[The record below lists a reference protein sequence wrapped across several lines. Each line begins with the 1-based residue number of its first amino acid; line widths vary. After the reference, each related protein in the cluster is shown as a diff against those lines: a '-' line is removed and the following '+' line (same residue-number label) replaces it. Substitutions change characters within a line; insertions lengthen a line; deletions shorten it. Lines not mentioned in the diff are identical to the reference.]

1 MQIPKRRS
9 QTLKTVYDEDAV
21 LLTPEGL
28 KRLKS
33 ERERLDKIERPQ
45 AVQDV
50 YEARQKGDLSE
61 NAEYQEA
68 RARLSRL
75 QSRIFNIGEK
85 LKRVIP
91 IEKTAAGRIG
101 IGSSVVLI
109 HGDKSKTYQIVSPHE
124 ADILRGR
131 LSHLSP
137 LGTALLNHKMGDVVK
152 IKANEMM
159 QEYAITEVK

>member
-1 MQIPKRRS
+1 M
-9 QTLKTVYDEDAV
+9 KTVYDEEPV
-21 LLTPEGL
+21 FLTPEGL
-28 KRLKS
+28 KRLIS

-85 LKRVIP
+85 LKRVVP
-91 IEKTAAGRIG
+91 IEKIAAGRIG
-101 IGSSVVLI
+101 IGSSVVLS
-109 HGDKSKTYQIVSPHE
+109 HGNKTKRYKIVSSHE

-131 LSHLSP
+131 LSYLSP
-137 LGTALLNHKMGDVVK
+137 LGAAMLNRKKGDVVT
-152 IKANEMM
+152 IKANEKV
-159 QEYAITEVK
+159 QEYTIMEVR